1 MLEIE
6 GARINLV
13 DNVINAYVYIMPLEL
28 LWWLMLISM
37 AVVGAESRM
46 CFVR

>member
-1 MLEIE
+1 MGRDSMLEIE

-28 LWWLMLISM
+28 LW
-37 AVVGAESRM
+37 
-46 CFVR
+46 